1 MIRALIASTK
11 SIRLDRTRGALSYAN
26 AGVLRQG
33 SSRCFSDVE
42 TSNAETPE
50 SKMES
55 ILRDELGA
63 NHVVVEDISGG
74 CGSMY
79 KMLVVSDEF
88 EGLNKVKQ
96 HRLVQRAL
104 ATEIADMHGLILDTI
119 PSSKFDNK

>member
-1 MIRALIASTK
+1 MIRALITSTK
-11 SIRLDRTRGALSYAN
+11 SIRLNRVRGTWSYSN
-26 AGVLRQG
+26 TSVLRQG
-33 SSRCFSDVE
+33 SSRCFSVSQSSE
-42 TSNAETPE
+42 TDTPE

-119 PSSKFDNK
+119 PASKFDDK

>member
-1 MIRALIASTK
+1 MRDAQTTSLYHFESPVRAMIRALIASTK
-11 SIRLDRTRGALSYAN
+11 SIRLDRTRGAWSYAN

-74 CGSMY
+74 
-79 KMLVVSDEF
+79 L
-88 EGLNKVKQ
+88 
-96 HRLVQRAL
+96 R
-104 ATEIADMHGLILDTI
+104 
-119 PSSKFDNK
+119 FDV

>member
-1 MIRALIASTK
+1 
-11 SIRLDRTRGALSYAN
+11 
-26 AGVLRQG
+26 
-33 SSRCFSDVE
+33 
-42 TSNAETPE
+42 
-50 SKMES
+50 MES
-55 ILRDELGA
+55 ILRDELVPV

-104 ATEIADMHGLILDTI
+104 ATEIADMHGLNSCHDTVI
-119 PSSKFDNK
+119 QV